1 MSSVS
6 NLYKDDG
13 YMVTWCPCCGERIE
27 VDDADCNATLDDGTK
42 EYELW
47 CPNEW
52 CQCHFYANEN
62 YT

>member
-13 YMVTWCPCCGERIE
+13 YMVTWCPSCGERIE
-27 VDDADCNATLDDGTK
+27 VDDTDYNATLDDGTK

-47 CPNEW
+47 CEE